1 MRKLLIAAMALTL
14 PMAASAQDFAV
25 KFNKVDRNLFKPTKV
40 AVLSYAINFITGQRG
55 AASSDVMVK
64 AKVSTTLAGVD
75 EATMRLLVNE
85 AHADLRA
92 QLTAAGVPVA
102 SDADVRTLLSDGG
115 VTLVP
120 GNLDRGRDGG
130 IVIGAGVK
138 KAYVS
143 VGADAAPLTTLFQP
157 GGKVGGFGM
166 LGRIG
171 AGGKLNKPMQALD
184 ATVIAPSLILDFA
197 DTEAKTSRTLAG
209 SKRASVTSEVQ
220 FAIRAM
226 SPVNIQAPVKAGM
239 GFPGMMMLSKDA
251 TSDAEFAL
259 AAGVTSATSTAG
271 TWTDPGTAKGG
282 NAVHVDLPRWM
293 ALARAAYR
301 AYNAAITAQIVAA
314 RTR

>member
-1 MRKLLIAAMALTL
+1 MRTLLIAALALTL
-14 PMAASAQDFAV
+14 PVAAAAQDFTV
-25 KFNKVDRNLFKPTKV
+25 KFHKVDRSIFKPAKI
-40 AVLSYAINFITGQRG
+40 AVLSYSINFITGQRG

-75 EATMRLLVNE
+75 EATMRLMVNE

-92 QLTAAGVPVA
+92 QLAAANIALA
-102 SDADVRTLLSDGG
+102 SDAEVQSLIADGG
-115 VTLVP
+115 VPLVP
-120 GNLDRGRDGG
+120 GNLDRGKDGG

-138 KAYVS
+138 KAFVS

-171 AGGKLNKPMQALD
+171 SGGKLNKPLLAMD
-184 ATVIAPSLILDFA
+184 ATMIAPSLILDFA
-197 DTEAKTSRTLAG
+197 DTEAKTGRTLAG
-209 SKRASVTSEVQ
+209 SKRASVSSEVQ

-226 SPVNIQAPVKAGM
+226 SPVNFQVPMRVGVST
-239 GFPGMMMLSKDA
+239 PGMMMVAKDS

-282 NAVHVDLPRWM
+282 NAVHVDLPKWM
-293 ALARAAYR
+293 ALVRSAYR
-301 AYNAAITAQIVAA
+301 AYNAAIVAQIVAA